1 MTDRLVRILAKE
13 VELFETFLSLLQRQ
27 QELLVAND
35 RDGLTALTETLREK
49 TIESQLLNRQREEEV
64 ERIKV
69 VNAIEGNLNVTRLL
83 ELVDSTKAD
92 QLTRLRDLVYSL
104 HDKITETR
112 NQNALLINRSRESI
126 ARMMELLSRVNG
138 SRPTY
143 ARDGGDTQMSDN
155 VAVDRSA

>member
-1 MTDRLVRILAKE
+1 MTDRLVKILSKE

-35 RDGLTALTETLREK
+35 RDGLSALTETLREK
-49 TIESQLLNRQREEEV
+49 TIESQLLNRQREEEI

-69 VNAIEGNLNVTRLL
+69 VNAIEGDLNVTRLL
-83 ELVDSTKAD
+83 ELIDSTRAD

-104 HDKITETR
+104 HNKITRTR

-126 ARMMELLSRVNG
+126 ARMMEMLSRVNG
-138 SRPTY
+138 PRPTY
-143 ARDGGDTQMSDN
+143 ARDGANAAIGDN
-155 VAVDRSA
+155 VVVDRSA

>member
-1 MTDRLVRILAKE
+1 MTDRLVKILAKE
-13 VELFETFLSLLQRQ
+13 VELFETFLSLLKRQ

-49 TIESQLLNRQREEEV
+49 TIESEILNRQREEEI

-69 VNAIEGNLNVTRLL
+69 VNAIEGDLNVTRLL
-83 ELVDSTKAD
+83 ELVDSTKAA
-92 QLTRLRDLVYSL
+92 QLTHLRDLVYSL

-138 SRPTY
+138 PQPTY
-143 ARDGGDTQMSDN
+143 ARTGANQSTGEN
-155 VAVDRSA
+155 VAIDRSA